1 MSNHSLKRGN
11 IMKKIKKP
19 LVPIV
24 ILVIVLSIFSWY
36 YFKIKIYS
44 NKYSTG
50 IIEADEIKIYSEVSG
65 KITEI
70 FKDENDNVKKDD
82 ALLKIDD
89 TYYKLQLNQAEAN
102 VKAIEYKLQ
111 EAKAGSRNEQIEQA
125 KNTANQIKA
134 LLEGAEKNL
143 EFAEKDLNR
152 AEELYNNQLISQS
165 QFEQAQNKYYAAKSQ
180 YDAYKSQ
187 YQAALNQVKL
197 LEEGSTSYTIK
208 NLEATLEQA
217 KVSQELANLNL
228 QKTRVISPVNG
239 IINKKL
245 VNIGELVNPGT
256 PLFSIIDLN
265 NLWIKIYV
273 PEKDL
278 SKIKLGQKVKIKAD
292 PFNDKEFEGEIVY
305 ISNKAEFT
313 PKNIQVKED
322 RLNIVFEVKIK
333 IYDNEK
339 LLKPGMYAEVSL
351 GG

>member
-1 MSNHSLKRGN
+1 
-11 IMKKIKKP
+11 MKPKKP
-19 LVPIV
+19 IIPVIILIILIV
-24 ILVIVLSIFSWY
+24 TLSWF
-36 YFKIKIYS
+36 YFKNKRDS
-44 NKYSTG
+44 NNYSTG

-70 FKDENDNVKKDD
+70 LKNENDSIKKDD
-82 ALLKIDD
+82 ILLTIDD
-89 TYYKLQLNQAEAN
+89 SYYKLQLNQAEAN
-102 VKAIEYKLQ
+102 VKAIEYKLE

-125 KNTANQIKA
+125 ENTANQIKA
-134 LLEGAEKNL
+134 LLNGAEKNL
-143 EFAEKDLNR
+143 EFAENDLKR
-152 AEELYNNQLISQS
+152 AEELYNNELISQS
-165 QFEQAQNKYYAAKSQ
+165 QFEQAQNRYYTAKSQ
-180 YDAYKSQ
+180 YEAYKSQ
-187 YQAALNQVKL
+187 YQASLNQLQL
-197 LEEGSTSYTIK
+197 LKEGSTSYTIK

-217 KVSQELANLNL
+217 KALRDIANLNL
-228 QKTRVISPVNG
+228 QKTKVISPVDG

-256 PLFSIIDLN
+256 PLFSIIDFN

-278 SKIKLGQKVKIKAD
+278 SKIRLGQKVKIKAD
-292 PFNDKEFEGEIVY
+292 PFKDKVFNGEIVY

-313 PKNIQVKED
+313 PKNIQVRED

-339 LLKPGMYAEVSL
+339 LLRPGMYAEVSL